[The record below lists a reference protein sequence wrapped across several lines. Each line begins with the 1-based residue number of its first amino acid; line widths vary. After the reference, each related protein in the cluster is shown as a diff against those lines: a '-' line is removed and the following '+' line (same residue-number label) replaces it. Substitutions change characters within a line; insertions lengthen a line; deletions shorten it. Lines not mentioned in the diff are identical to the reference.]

1 MYQSPIEI
9 HHKTIGG
16 LTTDIAKKTDEM
28 VVNACLE
35 IGIKVDRDELIK
47 MAKYDREQYE
57 KGYEDGQVSG
67 AIRVLEHIMGA
78 IDKHMAELMLADT
91 QAQEIYMMGE
101 RHIRDIIEV
110 YLEGLKNG
118 TIEYNRMGGDSV

>member
-1 MYQSPIEI
+1 MYESPIEI
-9 HHKTIGG
+9 YHRMVD
-16 LTTDIAKKTDEM
+16 DINEKTDEL
-28 VVNACLE
+28 VVNACME
-35 IGIKVDRDELIK
+35 VGVNVNRDELIK
-47 MAKYDREQYE
+47 MAKYDRGQYE

-67 AIRVLEHIMGA
+67 AIGALEHVMGA
-78 IDKHMAELMLADT
+78 VDKHMAELMLADT

-118 TIEYNRMGGDSV
+118 SIEYNRMGGDSV